1 MVAPADSRRFV
12 LDPPAGVPG
21 RLDSFEPPPRSVARR
36 TAFHIEEEREG
47 WREGVGGALL
57 IVVVGL
63 IGVGVTLVV
72 V

>member
-1 MVAPADSRRFV
+1 LV
-12 LDPPAGVPG
+12 LDPLAGVPG
-21 RLDSFEPPPRSVARR
+21 RLDSFEPAPPPRSVARR

-57 IVVVGL
+57 MVVVVVG
-63 IGVGVTLVV
+63 VLVV